1 MGVGRG
7 NYYNNNITFTDTVM
21 SPVNNTNPWAQFP
34 LQAIDDLGTGQQIK
48 DDFFNIQDVTSTSLW
63 QIVKG
68 TGGTIA
74 LQSTKADG
82 WISIATAASASD
94 YQCFFTQEPSFF
106 LPPVAGYL
114 AAWEIYL
121 NVTEAAT
128 NASSWFAG
136 FTSTTTT
143 GFLSSGVPP
152 SSYSGAV
159 DL

>member
-1 MGVGRG
+1 M
-7 NYYNNNITFTDTVM
+7 TF
-21 SPVNNTNPWAQFP
+21 
-34 LQAIDDLGTGQQIK
+34 
-48 DDFFNIQDVTSTSLW
+48 STSRTRRRRRSGRSSREPAGRSRW
-63 QIVKG
+63 
-68 TGGTIA
+68 
-74 LQSTKADG
+74 QSTKADG

-94 YQCFFTQEPSFF
+94 YQCFFTQEPHFF
-106 LPPVAGYL
+106 LPAVAGYV
-114 AAWEIYL
+114 AGWEAYL

-159 DL
+159 IYKTTGSGSQGPDQQFDHTKHQRDGDHDRGQRNQSDSGHGH